1 MSVIGYRSRIG
12 APSRASRPDSGDILV
27 TANPLPLRIADE
39 IRELI
44 RSGRLAV
51 GAHLGTQQL
60 ADQFGV
66 SRSPIREALQLLAN
80 QNVLQRHANRGFFV
94 RSSRA
99 APIKTA
105 ARNGEMPEQSS
116 AYRKFADDW
125 LDNRIGDE
133 VTEQFLRDRYGLT
146 KAQVTDLLMRAVR
159 EGWVERKPGYGW
171 RLLPVAKTA
180 EAFEQIY
187 RFRML
192 IEPAA
197 MLEPSY
203 RIDRAVLAEQRRIQE
218 EMLTS
223 GAAGMPADRVV
234 LNGSLFHEELIKM
247 AGNPFFLRALEQAN
261 RMRRLLEYRAKVDR
275 QRLRTQCTEHLQIVT
290 LLEKGDVIEAS
301 YLMRQHLSGA
311 LARKSPR
318 VHGPDGPPTS
328 TKD

>member
-1 MSVIGYRSRIG
+1 L
-12 APSRASRPDSGDILV
+12 ASAS
-27 TANPLPLRIADE
+27 PLPLRIADE

-44 RSGRLAV
+44 RSGRLPL

-66 SRSPIREALQLLAN
+66 SRSPIREALQLLEDER
-80 QNVLQRHANRGFFV
+80 VLQRQANRGFFV
-94 RSSRA
+94 RSSR
-99 APIKTA
+99 TA
-105 ARNGEMPEQSS
+105 AGRAAGRNGEMPERSS
-116 AYRKFADDW
+116 AYRQFADDW
-125 LDNRIGDE
+125 LDDRIGDE
-133 VTEQFLRDRYGLT
+133 VTEQFLRDRYRLT

-171 RLLPVAKTA
+171 RLLPVAKTP

-197 MLEPSY
+197 MLEPSF
-203 RIDRAVLAEQRRIQE
+203 RIDRGALAEQRRIQE

-223 GAAGMPADRVV
+223 GAAGMPAERVV
-234 LNGSLFHEELIKM
+234 LNGSLFHEEVIRM
-247 AGNPFFLRALEQAN
+247 AGNPYFLRALEQAN

-275 QRLRTQCTEHLQIVT
+275 QRLRSQCTEHLQIVT

-301 YLMRQHLSGA
+301 YFMRRHLSGA

-318 VHGPDGPPTS
+318 VRGAKGPSDPTRV
-328 TKD
+328 

>member
-1 MSVIGYRSRIG
+1 M
-12 APSRASRPDSGDILV
+12 
-27 TANPLPLRIADE
+27 
-39 IRELI
+39 
-44 RSGRLAV
+44 
-51 GAHLGTQQL
+51 
-60 ADQFGV
+60 
-66 SRSPIREALQLLAN
+66 

-94 RSSRA
+94 RSLRASPARA
-99 APIKTA
+99 A
-105 ARNGEMPEQSS
+105 ARSAEMPERSS
-116 AYRKFADDW
+116 AYRKLADDW
-125 LDNRIGDE
+125 LDDRIADE
-133 VTEQFLRDRYGLT
+133 VTEQFLRDRYRLT
-146 KAQVTDLLMRAVR
+146 KAQVTELLMRAVR

-171 RLLPVAKTA
+171 RLMPVAKTP

-197 MLEPSY
+197 MLEPSF

-218 EMLTS
+218 EMLAPHASTV
-223 GAAGMPADRVV
+223 PAERAV

-247 AGNPFFLRALEQAN
+247 AGNPYFHLALVQAN

-275 QRLRTQCTEHLQIVT
+275 QRVRTQCTEHLQILT

-318 VHGPDGPPTS
+318 VHGTA
-328 TKD
+328 

>member
-1 MSVIGYRSRIG
+1 M
-12 APSRASRPDSGDILV
+12 ASAS
-27 TANPLPLRIADE
+27 PLPLRIADE

-44 RSGRLAV
+44 RSGRVPV
-51 GAHLGTQQL
+51 GSHLGTQQL

-66 SRSPIREALQLLAN
+66 SRSPVREALQLLAE
-80 QNVLQRHANRGFFV
+80 QKVLQRHANRGFFV
-94 RSSRA
+94 RSVRTSPVKSA
-99 APIKTA
+99 AG
-105 ARNGEMPEQSS
+105 NGELPERSS

-125 LDNRIGDE
+125 LDNRIADE
-133 VTEQFLRDRYGLT
+133 VTEQFLRDRYDLT

-171 RLLPVAKTA
+171 RLLPVAKTQ

-197 MLEPSY
+197 MLEPSF
-203 RIDRAVLAEQRRIQE
+203 RIDRAALAEQRRIQE
-218 EMLTS
+218 DMLTP
-223 GAAGMPADRVV
+223 GAATMPADRVV
-234 LNGSLFHEELIKM
+234 LNGSLFHEEIIKM

-311 LARKSPR
+311 LARKAPR
-318 VHGPDGPPTS
+318 VHRPDGDS
-328 TKD
+328 GATKD

>member
-1 MSVIGYRSRIG
+1 M
-12 APSRASRPDSGDILV
+12 ATAS
-27 TANPLPLRIADE
+27 PLPLRLADE

-44 RSGRLAV
+44 RSGRVPV

-66 SRSPIREALQLLAN
+66 SRSPIREALQVLAD
-80 QNVLQRHANRGFFV
+80 QKLLQRQANRGFFV
-94 RSSRA
+94 RSSRVSPSRA
-99 APIKTA
+99 TGA
-105 ARNGEMPEQSS
+105 NGEVPKRST

-125 LDNRIGDE
+125 LDDRIGE
-133 VTEQFLRDRYGLT
+133 QVTEQFLRNRYRLT

-171 RLLPVAKTA
+171 RLLPVAKTP

-197 MLEPSY
+197 MLEPGF
-203 RIDRAVLAEQRRIQE
+203 RIDRDALAEQRRIQE
-218 EMLTS
+218 EMLLS
-223 GAAGMPADRVV
+223 GAAGMPAERVV
-234 LNGSLFHEELIKM
+234 LNGSLFHEEIIRM

-275 QRLRTQCTEHLQIVT
+275 QRLRSQCTEHLQIVT
-290 LLEKGDVIEAS
+290 LLEKGDVMEAS
-301 YLMRQHLSGA
+301 YFMRQHLSGA

-318 VHGPDGPPTS
+318 VRGSEGQSD
-328 TKD
+328 

>member
-1 MSVIGYRSRIG
+1 M
-12 APSRASRPDSGDILV
+12 
-27 TANPLPLRIADE
+27 RIADE

-44 RSGRLAV
+44 RSGRVPV
-51 GAHLGTQQL
+51 GSHLGTQQL

-66 SRSPIREALQLLAN
+66 SRSPVREALQLLAD
-80 QNVLQRHANRGFFV
+80 QKVLHRHANRGFFV
-94 RSSRA
+94 RSVRTSPLKSA
-99 APIKTA
+99 GGNA
-105 ARNGEMPEQSS
+105 ELPERSS

-125 LDNRIGDE
+125 LDNRIADE
-133 VTEQFLRDRYGLT
+133 VTEQFLRDRYRLT

-171 RLLPVAKTA
+171 RLLPVAKTQ

-197 MLEPSY
+197 MLEPSF
-203 RIDRAVLAEQRRIQE
+203 RIDRASLAEQRRIQE
-218 EMLTS
+218 EMLTP
-223 GAAGMPADRVV
+223 GAVTMPADRVV
-234 LNGSLFHEELIKM
+234 LNGSLFHEEIIRM

-311 LARKSPR
+311 LARKAPR
-318 VHGPDGPPTS
+318 VHGPDGESGSMT
-328 TKD
+328 D

>member
-1 MSVIGYRSRIG
+1 MR
-12 APSRASRPDSGDILV
+12 L
-27 TANPLPLRIADE
+27 ADE

-44 RSGRLAV
+44 RSGRVAPGSHLA
-51 GAHLGTQQL
+51 TQQL

-66 SRSPIREALQLLAN
+66 SRSPIREALQLLAD
-80 QNVLQRHANRGFFV
+80 QKVLQREANRGFFV
-94 RSSRA
+94 RAMRSGGKPA
-99 APIKTA
+99 GGNA
-105 ARNGEMPEQSS
+105 ELPERSS
-116 AYRKFADDW
+116 AYRKLAEDW

-133 VTEQFLRDRYGLT
+133 VTEQFLRGRYRLT

-171 RLLPVAKTA
+171 RLLPVAKTP

-197 MLEPSY
+197 MLEPTF

-218 EMLTS
+218 EMLTP
-223 GAAGMPADRVV
+223 GAANIPADRVV

-275 QRLRTQCTEHLQIVT
+275 QRVRSQCTEHLQIVA

-311 LARKSPR
+311 LARKAPR
-318 VHGPDGPPTS
+318 VHGPDEDPEASPARRR
-328 TKD
+328 